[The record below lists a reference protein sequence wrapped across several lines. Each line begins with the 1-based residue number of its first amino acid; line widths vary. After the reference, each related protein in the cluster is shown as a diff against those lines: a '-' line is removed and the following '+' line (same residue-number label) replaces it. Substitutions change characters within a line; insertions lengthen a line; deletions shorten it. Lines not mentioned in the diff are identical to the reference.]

1 MVPQSKFHC
10 FQFMNIKP
18 FLCLIIL
25 LVVARCKC
33 QLIILAHK
41 SSSYSVYISLRKTE
55 PSPESYQQ
63 GLCVCAGGAL
73 HLCGGLGNLKIYKI
87 FTNL

>member
-1 MVPQSKFHC
+1 
-10 FQFMNIKP
+10 MNIKP

-25 LVVARCKC
+25 LVVARCNC

-41 SSSYSVYISLRKTE
+41 SSSYSVNISLRKTE

-63 GLCVCAGGAL
+63 GLCVCAGGGFTFVW
-73 HLCGGLGNLKIYKI
+73 GGLGILKIYKI